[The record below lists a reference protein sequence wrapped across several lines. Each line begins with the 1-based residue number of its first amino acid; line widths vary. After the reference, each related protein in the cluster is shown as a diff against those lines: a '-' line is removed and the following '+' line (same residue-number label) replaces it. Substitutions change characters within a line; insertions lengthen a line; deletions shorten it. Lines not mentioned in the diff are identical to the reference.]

1 MLIVAEKYQTGFDE
15 PLLHT
20 MFVDKKLSGVKAVQ
34 TLSRLNRTMR
44 GKEDTFVLDFANERE
59 EIQKAFQPYY
69 EATVLEEET
78 DPNLIYSL
86 KRQLDDF
93 HVYQEHEIEL
103 FAKKFY
109 QKTIP
114 TLDTLSPILTPA
126 LERYEILED
135 KKKDEFKSLLHAFN
149 RTYWQEVY
157 LVWESGSITA
167 REAMKRLNLKPT
179 SFYKLAKNYKG

>member
-59 EIQKAFQPYY
+59 EIQRAFQPYY

-114 TLDTLSPILTPA
+114 TLDTLSPILTRM
-126 LERYEILED
+126 LVLGVCSIQLSYEI
-135 KKKDEFKSLLHAFN
+135 
-149 RTYWQEVY
+149 T
-157 LVWESGSITA
+157 
-167 REAMKRLNLKPT
+167 
-179 SFYKLAKNYKG
+179 